1 MMKQFFI
8 SGVLAAALTIAFVW
22 SSGAQ
27 EQNQHESQ
35 FKIPQP
41 GNIQIVTTS
50 DGSTLIGRITE
61 IAGDTIVFVTEYGA
75 MSIPANHI
83 DKIREVPEEFVR
95 NGTYWFPDPN
105 STRLFFAP
113 TGRML
118 RKGDWYFADYYLFFP
133 SVNYGVSSRVSL
145 GGGLSIFPSG
155 SMKNQIY
162 FFTPKVALKQ
172 SESVNISAGALVIKM
187 PDNFDEDVQLIS
199 VLYTVGTYGSHDRSV
214 TLGIGYGLVDRK
226 AAERPLVVLGGER
239 RLTRRIALVTENW
252 IIPGIDNAFVSLGL
266 RFLGEGLSVDLALI
280 NTIGK
285 ESIFPGIPYI
295 DFVYNF

>member
-1 MMKQFFI
+1 MRQFFL
-8 SGVLAAALTIAFVW
+8 SGVLAAALMIAFAW

-27 EQNQHESQ
+27 EQKQRESP
-35 FKIPQP
+35 FKTPQP

-113 TGRML
+113 TGRIL
-118 RKGDWYFADYYLFFP
+118 KKGDWYFADYYIFFP
-133 SVNYGVSSRVSL
+133 SVNVGVSDRVSL

-172 SESVNISAGALVIKM
+172 SESVNISAGTLVIKM

-199 VLYTVGTYGSHDRSV
+199 VLYAVGTYGSHDRSV
-214 TLGIGYGLVDRK
+214 TLGLGYGLVDRK

-252 IIPGIDNAFVSLGL
+252 IVPGVDNALVSLGL
-266 RFLGEGLSVDLALI
+266 RFLGEGLSADLALV

-285 ESIFPGIPYI
+285 ESIFPGVPYI